1 MASSS
6 TSEMQSKT
14 VKLELSRV
22 AVDEE
27 FTTMT
32 DGMSLEALRELHDEI
47 QEEAKITVSKL
58 KHVSEQIHY
67 KETVIKK
74 EATAERNRIKE
85 LGKRAQK
92 EAERSETITFSVN
105 VSWSEEPLEITLP
118 KNTILS
124 ELRDDLATS
133 HPSYE
138 VLTKK
143 GDKEAFV
150 KGFVLM
156 MDGNKIAGQGIMA
169 RPTLGGDSLKMKGGE
184 VLSAF
189 SASEFES
196 RQATVATSEG
206 YQQ

>member
-6 TSEMQSKT
+6 TSETQSKT

-58 KHVSEQIHY
+58 KHVSEQIHS
-67 KETVIKK
+67 KEAVIKK

-92 EAERSETITFSVN
+92 EAERSKTITFSVN

-189 SASEFES
+189 SASEFEN